1 MTSQIPGV
9 GLGGLVPR
17 NESAVLGEVP
27 TPPRFCDFR
36 THGPRIRIDDLSAPS
51 GSFVAR
57 ASASVAIVDRC
68 PGRRRVL
75 PAADNAFVSVF
86 AVPTEVGTGSAEAP
100 AAATTVAQPIPFSG
114 SSTQGTDSVVTGTTV
129 STPVSPGSPVPPT
142 AKPPSDRISTRT
154 R

>member
-51 GSFVAR
+51 V
-57 ASASVAIVDRC
+57 
-68 PGRRRVL
+68 
-75 PAADNAFVSVF
+75 VSSLVF
-86 AVPTEVGTGSAEAP
+86 L
-100 AAATTVAQPIPFSG
+100 
-114 SSTQGTDSVVTGTTV
+114 
-129 STPVSPGSPVPPT
+129 
-142 AKPPSDRISTRT
+142 PPSPLPIAVTAAGGFCLQPT
-154 R
+154 PL